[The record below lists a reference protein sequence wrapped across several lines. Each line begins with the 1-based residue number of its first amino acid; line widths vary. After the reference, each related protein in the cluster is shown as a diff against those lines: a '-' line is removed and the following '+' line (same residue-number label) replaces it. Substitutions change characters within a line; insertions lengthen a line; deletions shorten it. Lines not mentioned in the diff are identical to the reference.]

1 MCKDSLQG
9 ETSLCLN
16 ARIKLDM
23 GDHGEE
29 VAEDLMKFDAK
40 ELDSEYK
47 FFSL

>member
-1 MCKDSLQG
+1 
-9 ETSLCLN
+9 
-16 ARIKLDM
+16 M
-23 GDHGEE
+23 GDHGEK